1 MPMRFLAPW
10 SGERFFSRNFATQFE
25 EFINEFDRQLSPG
38 ALTESETD
46 FTPSIDFE
54 ELEKSFLVT
63 VDLPGM
69 KKQDINVEL
78 HGDMVTI
85 SGERLREAKGESKYS
100 ERYYGKFSRSFALP
114 SQVVADKI
122 HAHFEDGVL
131 QITIPKAEETASH
144 SIKIS

>member
-1 MPMRFLAPW
+1 MPMRLLTPW
-10 SGERFFSRNFATQFE
+10 SRERFFNRNLATQFE

-46 FTPSIDFE
+46 FTPSLDFE

-85 SGERLREAKGESKYS
+85 SGERLRETKGESKYS

-114 SQVVADKI
+114 SQVVSDKI
-122 HAHFEDGVL
+122 HARFENGVL
-131 QITIPKAEETASH
+131 QITIPKVQETLSH